1 MTSILRRRGMRVLVL
16 TVAAALLLPI
26 AAAQARPATTP
37 GGARQQASTT
47 RAAHQHKP
55 KKPKP
60 PKPPK
65 PPNPQPK
72 PPPIGAPSAP
82 VDTSGTMP
90 RAMRDE
96 LTGDFRGLGYDQ
108 RMRAENASLDIYDSA
123 SRGGNPL
130 PNPAP
135 LDLRVAPDN
144 VGTDHPFA
152 SVAYERGG
160 SSECFGCMQNWWS
173 YYHLSTI
180 YLARNNQSLF
190 ITGTQSN
197 GRDVST
203 YRNYLYAVSPS
214 GSCASASC
222 AASVT
227 ELPSTFMTDA
237 NGESQRT
244 VTVTSL
250 AAGYV
255 AGHPYLA
262 VGLSD
267 TGVQIYDVSD
277 PNAPRLTATFGG
289 MATGDDSQ
297 TPVTAL
303 AWDPAGSGLLA
314 VGVISWA
321 DRAFMV
327 HVGAD
332 GTVQS
337 WQSSLAGVTRGQLEP
352 LVMSA
357 AIGKGPNGE
366 PVVAFGMDED
376 GRVQI
381 FDNPTGATQEVA
393 PTSASGGGQGTIV
406 AINPIPRV
414 DGSTGGDD
422 FAVSYQ
428 AGSDIGHG
436 SGGLWRWDGT
446 ASALTAL
453 PLTSGSSPFLPDWD
467 TFRKWYPGIKEGRF
481 RITNASWEPVTIGL
495 HARPQAGYGCWYAP
509 AWADASAFP
518 SQPRTFAAG
527 QTSDIYSMGAYTAG
541 AQGGCG
547 ASDPSGTWRGYLTIT
562 PVNHPADTKI
572 VNMQLNPDMSV
583 VIGDQP
589 GGDQAG
595 GSTRV
600 VTLTHDHPPNSQ
612 QELGG
617 AFGQWT
623 ITVNTPA
630 APTPQAAPTVTG
642 YRLTTTQPGR
652 ANVYRFDVGPTTWS
666 VPGAGAATPPAT
678 PQVQAVIPPF
688 DVRATVDGTVWTSIG
703 KFQPPSAVSSAP
715 GTVTVG
721 GGSFFWENAP
731 NAPQYQ
737 QIRVVDFTVDS
748 TPVFL
753 DLPAPA
759 PEALTQITVSKGLN
773 GNAATPEPNGL
784 DQAALA
790 VQLKN
795 GSEILPGGDPAYGS
809 VYYRDENNN
818 LITNLYQPGNYDS
831 FVGVQPKPGAYPNT
845 GISAQAALPQG
856 SAASYLSTTSTNLH
870 TVQGFVGVSNVK
882 PSQPLNVAANPL
894 NIQIAP
900 SQGGGYSLTGCTDFA
915 NSANCQLATA
925 PALYQAGSASTGPL
939 LGVLLAAT
947 GQNAAADLPLQWS
960 IKLGAEK
967 LANAA
972 LTIQGTN
979 VSIGN
984 PPDFLPNYH
993 LDITLVSHGQL
1004 VPGTVQVPGG

>member
-1 MTSILRRRGMRVLVL
+1 
-16 TVAAALLLPI
+16 
-26 AAAQARPATTP
+26 
-37 GGARQQASTT
+37 
-47 RAAHQHKP
+47 
-55 KKPKP
+55 
-60 PKPPK
+60 
-65 PPNPQPK
+65 
-72 PPPIGAPSAP
+72 
-82 VDTSGTMP
+82 MP

-108 RMRAENASLDIYDSA
+108 RMRAEDSRLDIYDSA
-123 SRGGNPL
+123 SRGGKL
-130 PNPAP
+130 LSNPAP
-135 LDLRVAPDN
+135 LDLHVTQDDTGTLHPWAP
-144 VGTDHPFA
+144 
-152 SVAYERGG
+152 VAYESGG
-160 SSECFGCMQNWWS
+160 SSQCGGCMQNWWS

-180 YLARNNQSLF
+180 YLARNNDSLF
-190 ITGTQSN
+190 ITGSK
-197 GRDVST
+197 GASAET
-203 YRNYLYAVSPS
+203 YVNYLYMVPKN
-214 GSCASASC
+214 GSCASADC
-222 AASVT
+222 ATVT
-227 ELPSTFMTDA
+227 RLPSIFEPGA
-237 NGESQRT
+237 YGEVQRT

-255 AGHPYLA
+255 AGRPYLA

-267 TGVQIYDVSD
+267 TGVQIYDVSGVY
-277 PNAPRLTATFGG
+277 PVLTGTFTG

-314 VGVISWA
+314 VGVISWS

-357 AIGKGPNGE
+357 AIGKGANGE

-376 GRVQI
+376 GRLQI
-381 FDNPTGATQEVA
+381 FKNPAGATQEVA
-393 PTSASGGGQGTIV
+393 PTSSSGGGQGTIV

-414 DGSTGGDD
+414 DDSGLGDD

-481 RITNASWEPVTIGL
+481 RITNASWEPVTIDL
-495 HARPQAGYGCWYAP
+495 HDRPQPGYGCWYAP
-509 AWADASAFP
+509 AWFGAAAFP
-518 SQPRTFAAG
+518 SQPLPVAAG

-562 PVNHPADTKI
+562 PINHPADVKI

-583 VIGDQP
+583 LIDDKP
-589 GGDQAG
+589 GDQAG

-600 VTLTHDHPPNSQ
+600 VTLTHDHPPNSP

-652 ANVYRFDVGPTTWS
+652 ADVYRFDVGSTTWS
-666 VPGAGAATPPAT
+666 VPGAGAATPPG
-678 PQVQAVIPPF
+678 PQVEAVIPPF
-688 DVRATVDGTVWTSIG
+688 DVTASVDGTVWTSIG
-703 KFQPPSAVSSAP
+703 KFQPPSAVSSAL
-715 GTVTVG
+715 GTMTVG

-731 NAPQYQ
+731 NAPKYQ
-737 QIRVVDFTVDS
+737 QIRVNDS

-773 GNAATPEPNGL
+773 GNPATPEPNGL

-795 GSEILPGGDPAYGS
+795 GSEILPGSDPAYGS

-856 SAASYLSTTSTNLH
+856 SAAGYLSTTSTNLH

-939 LGVLLAAT
+939 LGVLLTAT